1 MKKHKQE
8 NISDWMDEAKAI
20 AKAERELGIEKWVI
34 LSIEYQTKD
43 YRRVVLFQYDLP
55 REIYEKYRWVVRWR
69 QARCQCSHPR
79 ETVQLYHSYYDKKT
93 GLRTDFNSCLSR
105 LAASK
110 AQITIAKNR
119 EQKYFSWQKQ
129 NNLFF
134 DEATDEQLV
143 KFREKL
149 KKKEENYNLL
159 YRNIQKAVEEHL
171 PHKEST
177 NQDVKFSLT
186 PNEHPAL
193 LHHSYV

>member
-1 MKKHKQE
+1 MKKLKQE
-8 NISDWMDEAKAI
+8 NISNWMEEAKAI

-55 REIYEKYRWVVRWR
+55 RELYEKHRWVVRWR

-79 ETVQLYHSYYDKKT
+79 DTIQLYHSYYDKRT
-93 GLRTDFNSCLSR
+93 GLRTDFNSCLTR

-119 EQKYFSWQKQ
+119 EQKYLSWQKQ

-134 DEATDEQLV
+134 DENTDEELV

-149 KKKEENYNLL
+149 KTKEENYNLL
-159 YRNIQKAVEEHL
+159 YQNIQKAVEEHL
-171 PHKEST
+171 YYK
-177 NQDVKFSLT
+177 N
-186 PNEHPAL
+186 
-193 LHHSYV
+193 

>member
-8 NISDWMDEAKAI
+8 DMSDWMEGAKAI

-43 YRRVVLFQYDLP
+43 DRRVVLYQYDLP
-55 REIYEKYRWVVRWR
+55 RELYEKYRWVVRWR
-69 QARCQCSHPR
+69 QARCQCLHPR

-105 LAASK
+105 LTASK
-110 AQITIAKNR
+110 AQITIAKKR
-119 EQKYFSWQKQ
+119 EQKYLSWQKQ

-134 DEATDEQLV
+134 DEHTDEELV
-143 KFREKL
+143 KFRAKL

-159 YRNIQKAVEEHL
+159 YQNIQKAVEEHL
-171 PHKEST
+171 SH
-177 NQDVKFSLT
+177 
-186 PNEHPAL
+186 
-193 LHHSYV
+193 